1 MIGVVGVG
9 FLGTMLAHQFLDLGV
24 LKILCDK
31 RPARAGAEFP
41 GVTVTNSLHDV
52 LRISEVR
59 AVVIATPTETH
70 GALVRQALL
79 AGKHVLVAAPLTV
92 DATEAQ
98 TLFQLASEKKL
109 RLTVALPLL
118 HASGVAALLELTH
131 SGSLGR
137 ILSITSHRLRP
148 PTARREGN
156 AAWSF
161 SAEDLSML
169 LRLADE
175 TPRTV
180 RSLGCFGHY
189 RQIATGTVLAL
200 EFPSGLTAQS
210 LVSWLHPVPAWHC
223 TVVGDQAKA
232 ILETDAAGHNRLT
245 VFPTEFPA
253 NPLQQIPLSET
264 NPLRILCKQF
274 VESLDNCKCE
284 DSETEGFDWMQVQQV
299 LAAAQRSLECQT
311 QERLPSVQHT
321 GAFVHPTA
329 VVDEGVTLGQNV
341 RIWHFCHILPDCSIG
356 EQTNIGQNVM
366 VGPGVN
372 IGARCKI
379 QNNVSVYPG
388 VTLEDGV
395 FCGPSMVFTNVH
407 TPRATIPRMAQALS
421 TPVRTGATLGA
432 NCTIICGNEIGEY
445 AFVGAGAVVTK
456 PVPPHALVVGNPAQQ
471 IGWVCRCGMRLDQ
484 DFVCSDCKERYEF
497 SEGKLR
503 HVACMSTSKES
514 FSTAKKGSES

>member
-9 FLGTMLAHQFLDLGV
+9 FLGTLLTHQFLDLGM
-24 LKILCDK
+24 LSILCDK
-31 RPARAGAEFP
+31 QPARAGAEFP
-41 GVTVTNSLHDV
+41 GVRVTNSLHDV
-52 LRISEVR
+52 LRIPEVR

-79 AGKHVLVAAPLTV
+79 AGKHVLVAAPLTL

-98 TLFQLASEKKL
+98 TLFHLASEKKL

-118 HASGVAALLELTH
+118 HASGVAALLKLMH

-137 ILSITSHRLRP
+137 ISSITSHRLRP
-148 PTARREGN
+148 PAARREAN

-161 SAEDLSML
+161 SAEDLSIL
-169 LRLADE
+169 LLLAGE
-175 TPRTV
+175 TPHAV
-180 RSLGCFGHY
+180 RSLGDFEHY
-189 RQIATGTVLAL
+189 SQIAAATFSAL
-200 EFPSGLTAQS
+200 EFPSGLAALS

-223 TVVGDQAKA
+223 TVVGDQATA
-232 ILETDAAGHNRLT
+232 VLETDAAKHNRLT
-245 VFPTEFPA
+245 VFPAEVHA
-253 NPLQQIPLSET
+253 NPPQQIPLSGT

-274 VESLDNCKCE
+274 VERLDDWKPGNN
-284 DSETEGFDWMQVQQV
+284 EGQGVDWMQVQQV
-299 LAAAQRSLECQT
+299 LAKAQRSLECQT
-311 QERLPSVQHT
+311 QARLPSMRHPGV
-321 GAFVHPTA
+321 FVHPTA

-341 RIWHFCHILPDCSIG
+341 RIWHFCHILHDCNIG

-366 VGPGVN
+366 VGPSVN

-407 TPRATIPRMAQALS
+407 IPRATIPRMAQALS

-456 PVPPHALVVGNPAQQ
+456 PVPPHALVVGNPAHQ

-484 DFVCSDCKERYEF
+484 NFVCNDCKEQYEF
-497 SEGKLR
+497 SDGKLR

-514 FSTAKKGSES
+514 FATAETGG